1 MSETNFNSSRVTRE
15 EKNRNSSVSEEKK
28 GFVWSIKLKRVFTI
42 NWLNVIWF
50 YVRVCAV
57 CERTNEFTIIW
68 IANFKTSLS
77 QCEKK
82 GSHDFKWLL
91 LLLEICWTCKFFI
104 LTFLNRIRLE
114 TIALQINFQ
123 NRHNKFYCSR
133 LSWLHFYS
141 FFFLCS
147 FECFCLCTISSDS
160 FKNRLYVHFTQT
172 NLSIAIYKF
181 EQFDNGK
188 HHQSKKKWSNSLWI
202 SFK

>member
-1 MSETNFNSSRVTRE
+1 M
-15 EKNRNSSVSEEKK
+15 
-28 GFVWSIKLKRVFTI
+28 
-42 NWLNVIWF
+42 IWF

-123 NRHNKFYCSR
+123 YRHNKFYCSR

-188 HHQSKKKWSNSLWI
+188 HHQSKKNDRIPFEFHSNNRINCCKRYLAWCLHAFRCNGRATESLEPQVENRI
-202 SFK
+202 KCEIR